1 MSKENNKFKTSEVEV
16 VGNVSIAALPPD
28 KIELGADAAEAH
40 ARNQHHFATDH
51 LLTNLKGRTISG
63 AFITAAAQGTQFVL
77 SLASI
82 MVLARLLTPKD
93 FGLFAMVTA
102 VMGYLRVF
110 KDAGLSTATVQREGI
125 THAQVSN
132 LFWIN
137 VAISGVISLILAA
150 GSPIIAWFY
159 REPRLVAI
167 SLVLSST
174 FFLSGL
180 TIQHTALLNRQMR
193 FKAVAFIQVGSL
205 LTGVAVGIVM
215 AWLNY
220 NYWALVFSN
229 LITVAA
235 AVPLTWFAIPW
246 RPRAPSRHSGI
257 RSLLSFGANMATG
270 GFIYSL
276 AKGADGL
283 LIGRFYGAN
292 SIGLY
297 SRASALLNRPMGQ
310 FLATISSVFVPTL
323 SRVQTQPERYRRV
336 FLQTYEAMALVSFLG
351 TGLLLALARPLT
363 LVVLGPKWE
372 QAAAIFAGF
381 TIAALYIPLG
391 DASTWLFASQGRGK
405 DWLFA
410 SSLVSLITVAS
421 FVAGLP
427 FGPAGVAIV
436 YSAAGLLVGLPVLFY
451 FAGRQGPVTTADL
464 WMGIFRYLPLW
475 AVVCGAS
482 WLMRLLFAN
491 SAPLVQLVICAP
503 VGLVAG
509 LILIWVQTPMR
520 RVALGL
526 VDILRELKSRRASSA
541 TR

>member
-1 MSKENNKFKTSEVEV
+1 MSKEHNKFKASEVEV
-16 VGNVSIAALPPD
+16 LGNASVPALTPD
-28 KIELGADAAEAH
+28 KIELGVDAAKGH

-63 AFITAAAQGTQFVL
+63 AFITSAAQGTQFVL

-137 VAISGVISLILAA
+137 VAISGLISLILAA

-205 LTGVAVGIVM
+205 LTGVVVGIVM

-246 RPRAPSRHSGI
+246 RPQAPSRHSGI

-276 AKGADGL
+276 ARGADGL

-297 SRASALLNRPMGQ
+297 SRASALLNRPMDQ

-336 FLQTYEAMALVSFLG
+336 FLQTYETIALVSFLG

-372 QAAAIFAGF
+372 QAAVIFAGF
-381 TIAALYIPLG
+381 TIAALYVPLA

-436 YSAAGLLVGLPVLFY
+436 YSAAGLLVGLPVLYY

-464 WMGIFRYLPLW
+464 WLGIFRYLPLW
-475 AVVCGAS
+475 AVVCGAT

-509 LILIWVQTPMR
+509 LILIWVLTPMR
-520 RVALGL
+520 RVALGV
-526 VDILRELKSRRASSA
+526 VDILKEFKSRRVSSN
-541 TR
+541 TS